1 MRVITSFI
9 PTPFCTAI
17 GLIVYVIYQLIST
30 NYYISKNKLNMEMR
44 EENIRRKHNWLKK
57 LKNISIYAIIKFEKI
72 DIVGLYQ

>member
-1 MRVITSFI
+1 
-9 PTPFCTAI
+9 
-17 GLIVYVIYQLIST
+17 
-30 NYYISKNKLNMEMR
+30 MEMR